1 MSGCIIFLLSEI
13 NTVYNL
19 EIIVKLV
26 NNILKSEYR
35 LHAGPIIY
43 FLITVM
49 YVFYE
54 LKNHYQMIS
63 NGKIDNKLT
72 EIITK
77 KEEKMSFYFI
87 ILSRLKI
94 MTKLLK
100 SLMQLLVSK

>member
-1 MSGCIIFLLSEI
+1 
-13 NTVYNL
+13 
-19 EIIVKLV
+19 
-26 NNILKSEYR
+26 
-35 LHAGPIIY
+35 
-43 FLITVM
+43 
-49 YVFYE
+49 
-54 LKNHYQMIS
+54 MIS